1 MLRTKLVRTKL
12 VGTKLVR
19 TKMVRTKMVR
29 TKLLLLGIAMRKPN
43 DLFLQKRLLKKQ
55 LPERFL

>member
-1 MLRTKLVRTKL
+1 
-12 VGTKLVR
+12 
-19 TKMVRTKMVR
+19 MVRTKMVR